1 VSTISLV
8 VCDITGTLVDDGGAV
23 VAAYGAALEGQSIP
37 FTAADV
43 QAARG
48 GNKPAM
54 LAAIAARAFG
64 EGPRAAEAG
73 QRAFA
78 QFQARLVAEYAE
90 GPLAL
95 FPGVEQALEELC
107 RSGIKLAT
115 NTGFPQDLAA
125 IVLQRL
131 APLKRLFAAHV
142 AGDEVPAGRPAPYMI
157 QLAMQRTGIEDVSR
171 LVVVGDTPLDLSA
184 GINAGAAGVVGVLTG
199 SHGVETLG
207 RVRHTHLL
215 PSIASLPALIREE
228 FSW

>member
-1 VSTISLV
+1 MTRISLV

-23 VAAYGAALEGQSIP
+23 VAAYGAALEGESIP
-37 FTAADV
+37 FPPADV

-54 LAAIAARAFG
+54 LAAIAERAFG
-64 EGPRAAEAG
+64 AGPRATEAG
-73 QRAFA
+73 RRAFV
-78 QFQARLVAEYAE
+78 QFESRLVREYTN

-95 FPGVEQALEELC
+95 FPDVEAALQEL
-107 RSGIKLAT
+107 RKDGLKLAT
-115 NTGFPQDLAA
+115 NTGFPLSLAT
-125 IVLQRL
+125 VVLTRLEPLQRL
-131 APLKRLFAAHV
+131 FDAHV

-157 QLAMQRTGIEDVSR
+157 QLAMQRTGVEDSAR
-171 LVVVGDTPLDLSA
+171 LLVAGDTPLDLRA
-184 GINAGAAGVVGVLTG
+184 GTNAGAAGVVGVLTG

-228 FSW
+228 FST